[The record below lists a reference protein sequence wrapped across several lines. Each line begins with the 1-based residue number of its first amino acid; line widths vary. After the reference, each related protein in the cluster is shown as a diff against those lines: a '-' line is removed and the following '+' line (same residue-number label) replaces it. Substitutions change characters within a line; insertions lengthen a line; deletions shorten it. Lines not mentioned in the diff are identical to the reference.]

1 MDFHIYSKQR
11 GAPRPP
17 GLSLPQGPSLSLHSA
32 SPPASSTRC
41 QACYPP
47 HSWFPTSSSICS
59 EQPALSLH
67 HHSLFIELLDFYFF
81 FNEFSFRGLF
91 YHFSIRLACCAC
103 IIEQSLTKLQLYSK
117 GLDVSHVQHYKVSP
131 KSNSEDQQ
139 CPRAMAMLT
148 HFHNLLNES
157 STTKNRLNVINQY
170 GANCSHTRYW

>member
-32 SPPASSTRC
+32 SPPASSTQC

-47 HSWFPTSSSICS
+47 HLWFPTSSSICS

-103 IIEQSLTKLQLYSK
+103 IIEQSLTKLHMKYSI
-117 GLDVSHVQHYKVSP
+117 LRVWMWATY
-131 KSNSEDQQ
+131 N
-139 CPRAMAMLT
+139 
-148 HFHNLLNES
+148 
-157 STTKNRLNVINQY
+157 TTKSLQSQTQKTSSARELWQCLLIFII
-170 GANCSHTRYW
+170 C